1 MNGDTEMAIRPPRN
15 KALRKPLEVFKANQ
29 EQFAEEHHGEFV
41 VIHKDE
47 VVGFY
52 REEMEGYAV
61 GVEKFGLGEFLLQE
75 CVRDDDRG
83 VIRFHSRVGW

>member
-1 MNGDTEMAIRPPRN
+1 MAIRPPRN
-15 KALRKPLEVFKANQ
+15 KALRRPLEVFKANQ

-61 GVEKFGLGEFLLQE
+61 GVEKFGLGKFLLQE

-83 VIRFHSRVGW
+83 VTRFHSRVGW